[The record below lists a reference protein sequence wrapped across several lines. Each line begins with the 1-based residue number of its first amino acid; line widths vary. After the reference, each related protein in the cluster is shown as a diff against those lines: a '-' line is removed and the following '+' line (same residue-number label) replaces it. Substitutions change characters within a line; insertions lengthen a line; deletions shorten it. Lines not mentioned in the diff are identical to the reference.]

1 MITPI
6 LEKLILCGKASF
18 NTFVAGASEKS
29 ILFVDN
35 DRFIIITGLT
45 YFPSV
50 NNNKCLDLDETAM
63 QSILDRNTQVKI
75 FSEKSLNNFIF
86 RNEINVSEV
95 RVSAT
100 QKSFTVTPGT
110 PIKLDTF
117 LIHDN
122 SVSFTFSYALSV
134 IDAARGITKAQSVG
148 YPLPIDYGKEGQNAL
163 AVRTIGS
170 TADAVTPVNIYSGGP
185 FSNDGRQNGFNE
197 FVYPVDGNTIIKPSY
212 LDKAANYPLLL
223 VDYVEIIGNPT
234 NISATL

>member
-50 NNNKCLDLDETAM
+50 NGEKCLDLDEEEM
-63 QSILDRNTQVKI
+63 QSVLDRNTQVKI

-86 RNEINVSEV
+86 RNELNLSEV
-95 RVSAT
+95 RVTAT
-100 QKSFTVTPGT
+100 DRSFTVTPGA

-134 IDAARGITKAQSVG
+134 SDAARSITKAQSVA

-163 AVRTIGS
+163 PVRTIGS
-170 TADAVTPVNIYSGGP
+170 TIDALTPVNIYSGGP
-185 FSNDGRQNGFNE
+185 FSNDGTQNGFNE
-197 FVYPVDGNTIIKPSY
+197 FVYPVDTKTAIPESNMK
-212 LDKAANYPLLL
+212 LAANYPLLL